1 MMWKQHIVNGIVIHR
16 KANNLLTTICRI
28 WLNTTKSIGIVV
40 FMNISTKGRYGTK
53 LILDLAANSGQGPV
67 LIKEISKRLKL
78 SQKYLG
84 QLALTLKNAGLL
96 ISLRGAKGGYLLSR
110 PAGEINLYDI
120 VECLEGPICLSDKN
134 DDCAANIIWDEIAE
148 GMKDRMRAVTL
159 AELAEIQKEMSQKFA
174 YII

>member
-1 MMWKQHIVNGIVIHR
+1 M
-16 KANNLLTTICRI
+16 
-28 WLNTTKSIGIVV
+28 
-40 FMNISTKGRYGTK
+40 
-53 LILDLAANSGQGPV
+53 
-67 LIKEISKRLKL
+67 
-78 SQKYLG
+78 
-84 QLALTLKNAGLL
+84 
-96 ISLRGAKGGYLLSR
+96 LSR